1 MSEGGGPRSTRRGWS
16 TPLRARRAPPREMRC
31 GGAKLMAEKSETGAV
46 LQLPMGIL
54 RLANDRRARNRLIR
68 FVAEHSDL
76 SARELGKRI
85 GISHASVA
93 RIRRNQQGRGE
104 TGARSRAAYAR
115 IGGARARRGEARLTQ
130 RHGTPRPGRYLAPPL

>member
-1 MSEGGGPRSTRRGWS
+1 
-16 TPLRARRAPPREMRC
+16 
-31 GGAKLMAEKSETGAV
+31 MAEKSETGAV
-46 LQLPMGIL
+46 LQLLMGIL

-85 GISHASVA
+85 GISHASVV

-115 IGGARARRGEARLTQ
+115 HREAVKLWSR
-130 RHGTPRPGRYLAPPL
+130 